1 MYMYLLWPIGDI
13 EDEEESAMAS
23 AEDQKESEFQV
34 LVIETLTQIIAF
46 ICNAVT
52 PKRMHK

>member
-1 MYMYLLWPIGDI
+1 
-13 EDEEESAMAS
+13 MAS